1 MLLSSNLTEDINS
14 SVGLFVCFLRKLL
27 NSIGKFGG
35 QGWGAI
41 WTLIPVSQDWTSNQ
55 WLWGLMKYLRRWER
69 KKKKFLKV
77 CKGKTPEC
85 QETTDPP
92 PSTCPVLQRAKQL
105 KAEYKPQ
112 TQPFSLILQENL
124 MVPRKTIWIS
134 MENQS
139 SYLGVRRRLENKYWL
154 KMGLK
159 GSKMWRRDTGNTSST
174 NERSKYN
181 F

>member
-1 MLLSSNLTEDINS
+1 MGSNLDSHPGEPGLDLK
-14 SVGLFVCFLRKLL
+14 SVTLRPDEILK
-27 NSIGKFGG
+27 K
-35 QGWGAI
+35 
-41 WTLIPVSQDWTSNQ
+41 
-55 WLWGLMKYLRRWER
+55 MREE
-69 KKKKFLKV
+69 KKKFLKV

-139 SYLGVRRRLENKYWL
+139 SYLGVRRRLENKY
-154 KMGLK
+154 
-159 GSKMWRRDTGNTSST
+159 
-174 NERSKYN
+174 
-181 F
+181 